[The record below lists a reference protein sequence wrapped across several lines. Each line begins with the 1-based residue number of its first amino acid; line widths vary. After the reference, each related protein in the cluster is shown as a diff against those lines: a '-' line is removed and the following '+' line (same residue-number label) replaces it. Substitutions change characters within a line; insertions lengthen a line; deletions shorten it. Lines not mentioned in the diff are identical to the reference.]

1 MDSTSTEGFPE
12 VTMNT
17 DSTFSPGTFDEVLT
31 LAGFPVGDLD
41 AIASPKYFMCLCAAY
56 NMDSTALISSGKLD
70 ENTFK
75 NLLAGKMQFVYKQL
89 TNSNQGAE
97 VQTNSLDTSASRLS
111 QQSVTDKQKAQIYA
125 LDRFICSIR
134 LSIDAQE
141 NESKADILSSLRNTR
156 GYILKIEDEI
166 AESQKLHTQSVIHNK
181 KHSYMVNELRLQL
194 FESYIE
200 ANIRHREQH
209 LKQLNKIEELER
221 ELSKQAKKDE
231 VLKIQLAREKLVHGK
246 AARILLNEHDPM
258 VAKDEALMLLK
269 PPMGS
274 KLPPS
279 LKKDLEATTQ
289 DFHFARRKLFRGKV
303 AQALLDN
310 SQM

>member
-31 LAGFPVGDLD
+31 LAGFPVGDLE

-75 NLLAGKMQFVYKQL
+75 NLLP
-89 TNSNQGAE
+89 E

-125 LDRFICSIR
+125 LDRFIRSIR

-166 AESQKLHTQSVIHNK
+166 AESRKLHTQSVIHNK

-200 ANIRHREQH
+200 ADIHHREQH

-231 VLKIQLAREKLVHGK
+231 VLKIQLAREKLM
-246 AARILLNEHDPM
+246 RLLC
-258 VAKDEALMLLK
+258 
-269 PPMGS
+269 
-274 KLPPS
+274 
-279 LKKDLEATTQ
+279 
-289 DFHFARRKLFRGKV
+289 F
-303 AQALLDN
+303 
-310 SQM
+310 